1 MNSVQLNPLRR
12 VGVTLGAEPLAC
24 SYMRRHVIRVWR
36 LERRPASLNRRTS
49 STSVED
55 FPICVELRWRPGER

>member
-1 MNSVQLNPLRR
+1 
-12 VGVTLGAEPLAC
+12 
-24 SYMRRHVIRVWR
+24 MRRHVIRVWR

-55 FPICVELRWRPGER
+55 FQICVELRWRLGEHSAALACQPTMSL